1 MTELCEGSYKPP
13 SLEKEE
19 DDPKDKE
26 PLTIRM
32 HLLFDGTNNNRTN
45 IAEREKFE
53 VGEGNDSKAHQQ
65 FGTKDSS
72 YDNGLTNIAIMEP
85 HIVDGKD
92 KGGYS
97 FVVKVYVE
105 GQGTLNLAEDIT
117 LRGKALAIFESG
129 IYRRARKG
137 IDDAFNIL
145 VKFLDK
151 KSPKRYFIKQ
161 VDIDVFG
168 FSRGA
173 ATARHAIHVMTT
185 GETIANHPLLLERFR
200 LRGYAGMSKKRIK
213 IVFAGLYDTV
223 VSVNASQLAP
233 AWLANNARDQ

>member
-1 MTELCEGSYKPP
+1 
-13 SLEKEE
+13 
-19 DDPKDKE
+19 
-26 PLTIRM
+26 
-32 HLLFDGTNNNRTN
+32 
-45 IAEREKFE
+45 
-53 VGEGNDSKAHQQ
+53 
-65 FGTKDSS
+65 
-72 YDNGLTNIAIMEP
+72 AIMEP

-200 LRGYAGMSKKRIK
+200 LRGYAEMSKKRIK

-233 AWLANNARDQ
+233 AWLANNARDQRAVAKAEFALHLAAADEHRLDFPLHRITSSIKKGKGAEYYFPGV